1 MAKDP
6 TLKKKRKS
14 EAVAM
19 EVDAPA
25 EGTASAVAVEADV
38 EDAHAKKKAKK
49 EKKEKKSKGDET
61 VDAGNVTT
69 VTEADVTVA
78 GDEKKKAKKD
88 KKEKDEEETADL
100 NPPTLTPIASPL
112 APKKLHKKILKTTKK
127 SSKARQ
133 LRRGVKEVVK
143 ALRKGEQGLLVLA
156 GNITPVDV
164 LSHMPLLAEE
174 CKGVEYVWVTS
185 KEELGAAAGTKRA
198 TSVVLL
204 CSTPRKRPTPKA
216 GEAPKPAPTQE
227 EIDEWLSPLNE
238 CIKEVKELPAQN
250 IVI

>member
-1 MAKDP
+1 MHQ
-6 TLKKKRKS
+6 
-14 EAVAM
+14 
-19 EVDAPA
+19 VD
-25 EGTASAVAVEADV
+25 
-38 EDAHAKKKAKK
+38 DAHAKKKAKK

-61 VDAGNVTT
+61 VDAGDMTMA
-69 VTEADVTVA
+69 TEGDVTVA
-78 GDEKKKAKKD
+78 GDEKKKS
-88 KKEKDEEETADL
+88 KKEKKDEVRPRYYSIENGQSRSRLRRADVNRSSLSQDETVDP

-174 CKGVEYVWVTS
+174 SKGVEYVWVTS
-185 KEELGAAAGTKRA
+185 K
-198 TSVVLL
+198 
-204 CSTPRKRPTPKA
+204 
-216 GEAPKPAPTQE
+216 
-227 EIDEWLSPLNE
+227 
-238 CIKEVKELPAQN
+238 
-250 IVI
+250 